1 MPPDYAKSVWFKK
14 CPISLID
21 NSTVLFSMESSLLFY
36 YSGEL

>member
-21 NSTVLFSMESSLLFY
+21 NNQRLAVLSILFQ
-36 YSGEL
+36 